1 MASRSR
7 ARQFAIQILYQIE
20 FSGYDTERVF
30 ELFFEGQESDP
41 KTADF
46 AKDLVEGILDKAPQL
61 DLEINEY
68 LRGWTLERIS
78 RLDHLVLRL
87 AVYELMEQPN
97 LPWKVI
103 VDEAVNLAQMFSG
116 QSSASF
122 VNGLLH
128 AWCEANR
135 SGEKES

>member
-20 FSGYDTERVF
+20 FSGYETERVF
-30 ELFFEGQESDP
+30 ELFFEGQESDK
-41 KTADF
+41 KTAEF
-46 AKDLVEGILDKAPQL
+46 AEDLVEGVLANAPQL
-61 DLEINEY
+61 DLEIDAY
-68 LRGWTLERIS
+68 LRGWTLDRIS

-87 AVYELMEQPN
+87 ALHELIEQPN

-103 VDEAVNLAQMFSG
+103 VDEAVNLAHMFSG
-116 QSSASF
+116 PHSASF

-135 SGEKES
+135 PNKKET